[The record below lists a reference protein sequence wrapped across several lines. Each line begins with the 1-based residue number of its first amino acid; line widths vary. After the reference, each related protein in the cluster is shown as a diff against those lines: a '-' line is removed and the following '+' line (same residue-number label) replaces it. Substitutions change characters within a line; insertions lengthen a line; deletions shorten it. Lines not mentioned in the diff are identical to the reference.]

1 MDTNSE
7 PSNRFRKSNRS
18 NIQSYNNYSTNN
30 LLNVENTANT
40 EQNVGELRREN
51 FRLRLMLYN
60 YEKMYRRSNDP
71 QDLESTRVYNDE
83 SEKIVLREALK
94 RKSQELN
101 STSKVIDG
109 LKEENSQL
117 HQHIDDLK
125 GKYDKSENDWRDKYD
140 TLQSELKSAQE
151 KVRTL
156 EMSLLAK
163 ETEFAKCKNELQSS
177 IARLQAELASS
188 QHNNRCYR
196 REIQMFQ
203 TEAND
208 LRATLE
214 SLNKSHFDVKDFDSG
229 DLHKSIQSLC
239 IQSPQS
245 NVKSP
250 TAVTNLSPSLSPS
263 SHGNA
268 VVRTPLRD
276 FNNLRSQQPTE
287 DSYARLTD
295 RLNSARHLI
304 LELGNE
310 KIRTDKV
317 IASMKSSHEKE
328 LSALKDKYEMAENQ
342 LMKEKQLNHEELC
355 RKDAEI
361 ERLNSHISELIEKLD
376 TSLSVREKLQFDLN
390 NLSEQLVRRQREVED
405 LHEQLNLVKSH
416 DSQKSVDLDESKHDE
431 CSHAC
436 TTPCINST
444 MNNQKETHSL
454 RRLRNLYDLIHNLML
469 RLNDVRFTQ
478 NSVVEM
484 INRSLATV
492 EVESSFQAPPL
503 RKALSFSGEIDR
515 HSSDPIR
522 LTLSRAEATYGGC
535 NTLIENMDDGNAD
548 HVIASSRC
556 DHQLAESVV
565 LSDFNETVAE
575 LRFGCPKSPVA
586 AKLKYTAEEYENSG
600 TSKPS
605 LKYSRVQRPTM
616 KSISLHRKLFSA
628 PKFKDQMKNPAGSV
642 SMCEDLRSSTQN
654 LKKAD
659 LLYHSFTE
667 DIHDITF
674 DKSIRKP
681 TNVGDL
687 TMVEWEHKDIFERLS
702 QAMSKLRDAIE
713 ECSDIGS
720 EFWDLDV
727 KKHIS
732 ILLTSQ
738 ADSFHSHMNQL
749 NDSVDADSVTFDVK
763 EAVKMDSKLANRSAR
778 FDGGVLPPFD
788 PIGFVSHNDEASLSQ
803 LYGSAW
809 RQPMDISRKSQDKNF
824 ILSDIQSDISFTESN
839 QVSKGSTAMTHDD
852 YEKLAHELRN
862 LNDKVISLEAE
873 NSSLRK
879 ANSDLQEKM
888 NVSIITTNRSQHI
901 SHEIVASKH
910 DNSSIISRHDMSI
923 NQNVKE
929 IADALAQYEEEN
941 LQLRNE
947 CDRLRNLLS
956 SAASKDNIDVLNTE
970 LSNRVTIINTVIE
983 RLQSISTFGSECSD
997 VIQLVNIVASELN
1010 ESRTSIMNLEGQICK
1025 LQKCLNE
1032 SVSLYDYQS
1041 LENEAISLKEEL
1053 QHALNRTDQ
1062 YKQDVQYV
1070 CDTLLP
1076 LLSIN
1081 DSVSL
1086 KALVNV
1092 VVQKFNDQ
1100 EIHLNCLT
1108 TELQSTLKLFNTDD
1122 SFSIPQ
1128 TLDECIVVYK
1138 NSLANCKTTIDQ
1150 LQSDKIHALNMIKEL
1165 APKNEGLCTLSD
1177 YVNWFI
1183 NVFNDKKCSFET
1195 LEQNYAQVQESLCQ
1209 SIQKYENLKTT
1220 VDKLNIELQ
1229 LSQNHVNNLQNELTS
1244 VINSHVPIE
1253 NYELINSQMNALKE
1267 ELSITR
1273 SKTVEYEKEHEFI
1286 KQLIEGVLERQP
1298 TNLKD
1303 DIQELCTRLNTILND
1318 KCKTKVKE
1326 ECEEGGVKQLAIN
1339 KSHSVKMSDNLSSV
1353 SEEIVNKEYDEHHIK
1368 VTGLDKLETFPQDI
1382 CLNDNLQPMTSVRK
1396 YTELKTAAFEVRNK
1410 LISRTQKLEVAL
1422 KEIDRLRSVIEQDK
1436 ERASKTLEEVK
1447 ELRQKVLRKNQ
1458 RIRDLEA
1465 DVARLKSCSSKA
1477 MVGNARVTDSSVRLT
1492 SETEQHRGCAAQ
1504 QNSLTEENVNH
1515 TNRIFGSTAASL
1527 LRCPPTPGVST
1538 ENLLEQLTDC
1548 TVSCDSTP
1556 LDNTDDPVSLI
1567 HNDELTPL
1575 PHQND
1580 VCIRCRQLNKL
1591 LPELHN
1597 TTLQLKKLITLN
1609 SSNEDS
1615 LLGVLNN
1622 IEQQT
1627 TSYSLS
1633 HSQSMVDST
1642 VKFSHFNNGLVDQSL
1657 SGLLINPNITDNMK
1671 TCVESLHHVRLKLNH
1686 YAKKMDQLCTTLV
1699 HHYDKSSSQTN
1710 QASSDGDEKPLDLL
1724 CIIIKNLE
1732 NLFHQEN
1739 LSDNETAKGILI
1751 NLHQLLGWIQNQTV
1765 HKMHH
1770 TLNNNNNNDNN
1781 DTSTTNNKEVSENSN
1796 QHLQTIKSS
1805 SCSDHHCETHKKQA
1819 KHYRRKYHQ
1828 LLQSVDN
1835 VAKNLADTTNVISCT
1850 RSHLENIAGL
1860 GPISDR
1866 GDESKK

>member
-1 MDTNSE
+1 METKSE
-7 PSNRFRKSNRS
+7 TSDIFRKSNRS
-18 NIQSYNNYSTNN
+18 NIQNYDNYSTSN
-30 LLNVENTANT
+30 LLSVGRTANT
-40 EQNVGELRREN
+40 EQMLVEMRREN
-51 FRLRLMLYN
+51 FRLKLKLYD
-60 YEKMYRRSNDP
+60 YEKMYRRANVP
-71 QDLESTRVYNDE
+71 EDLESTRVYADE
-83 SEKIVLREALK
+83 SEKVLLREALK
-94 RKSQELN
+94 GKTKQLI
-101 STSKVIDG
+101 STLKVIDS

-117 HQHIDDLK
+117 HQHIDELK

-151 KVRTL
+151 KVHTL

-188 QHNNRCYR
+188 QHNNKRYR

-203 TEAND
+203 TETND
-208 LRATLE
+208 LRETLE
-214 SLNKSHFDVKDFDSG
+214 SLSKSHVDVKDFESG

-268 VVRTPLRD
+268 VVRTPLKD
-276 FNNLRSQQPTE
+276 FNNLCSQQPTE
-287 DSYARLTD
+287 DSYAKLTD
-295 RLNSARHLI
+295 RLNTARHLI

-310 KIRTDKV
+310 KLRTDKV
-317 IASMKSSHEKE
+317 VASMKSAHEKE
-328 LSALKDKYEMAENQ
+328 LSALKDKCEMAENQ
-342 LMKEKQLNHEELC
+342 LMNEKQLNHEELC

-405 LHEQLNLVKSH
+405 LHEQLNSARTH
-416 DSQKSVDLDESKHDE
+416 DSQKSVNLDESKHDE
-431 CSHAC
+431 CNHASC
-436 TTPCINST
+436 TPCVNST
-444 MNNQKETHSL
+444 MNDQKETHSI

-503 RKALSFSGEIDR
+503 RKALSFSGDIDR
-515 HSSDPIR
+515 HSSDPNR

-535 NTLIENMDDGNAD
+535 NTLIENLDDGNTD
-548 HVIASSRC
+548 PVIASSRR
-556 DHQLAESVV
+556 DQQLAESVV
-565 LSDFNETVAE
+565 SSDFNETVAE

-586 AKLKYTAEEYENSG
+586 AKPKYTAEEYENSG

-605 LKYSRVQRPTM
+605 LKHSRVQKPTT
-616 KSISLHRKLFSA
+616 KSISLCRKLFSA
-628 PKFKDQMKNPAGSV
+628 PKFKDQMKNLAGSV
-642 SMCEDLRSSTQN
+642 SMYEDLRSSTQN

-667 DIHDITF
+667 DIPDITF

-727 KKHIS
+727 KKQIS
-732 ILLTSQ
+732 MLLTSQ

-749 NDSVDADSVTFDVK
+749 NDSVDADSVNFDVK

-809 RQPMDISRKSQDKNF
+809 RQPMDISGKSQDKNL

-839 QVSKGSTAMTHDD
+839 QVSKGSAPMTHDD
-852 YEKLAHELRN
+852 YEELAHELRN
-862 LNDKVISLEAE
+862 LNDKVTNLEAE

-888 NVSIITTNRSQHI
+888 NVSIMTTHRSQHI
-901 SHEIVASKH
+901 SHEIVPSKY
-910 DNSSIISRHDMSI
+910 DNSSIIPRHDMSI
-923 NQNVKE
+923 HQNVEVIK
-929 IADALAQYEEEN
+929 DVLAQYEEEN
-941 LQLRNE
+941 LELRNE
-947 CDRLRNLLS
+947 CDRLRNLFS
-956 SAASKDNIDVLNTE
+956 SAPSKDDIDVLNTE

-983 RLQSISTFGSECSD
+983 RLQSVSTFSSECSD
-997 VIQLVNIVASELN
+997 VIQLVDIVISELN
-1010 ESRTSIMNLEGQICK
+1010 ESRTSIMNLEDQICK
-1025 LQKCLNE
+1025 LKKCLNE

-1053 QHALNRTDQ
+1053 KLVLDQTDQ

-1070 CDTLLP
+1070 FDTLLP
-1076 LLSIN
+1076 LVSFTEF
-1081 DSVSL
+1081 VSL
-1086 KALVNV
+1086 KSLVNG

-1100 EIHLNCLT
+1100 EIHISSLT
-1108 TELQSTLKLFNTDD
+1108 SELQSTLQLFNTDD

-1128 TLDECIVVYK
+1128 TLDECIALYK
-1138 NSLANCKTTIDQ
+1138 NCLSDCKTTIDQ

-1165 APKNEGLCTLSD
+1165 APKNEGLCTLSN

-1195 LEQNYAQVQESLCQ
+1195 LEQNYVQVQESLCQ

-1220 VDKLNIELQ
+1220 VDKLNTELQ
-1229 LSQNHVNNLQNELTS
+1229 SSQSHVNNLQNELTS

-1253 NYELINSQMNALKE
+1253 NYELVNSQMNALKE
-1267 ELSITR
+1267 ELRITH
-1273 SKTVEYEKEHEFI
+1273 SKTVEYEREREFV
-1286 KQLIEGVLERQP
+1286 KQLIEGVLERKP
-1298 TNLKD
+1298 INLKD
-1303 DIQELCTRLNTILND
+1303 DIQELCTRLSTIIND
-1318 KCKTKVKE
+1318 KCKTNLKE
-1326 ECEEGGVKQLAIN
+1326 ECEEGGVKQLAMN

-1353 SEEIVNKEYDEHHIK
+1353 SEEIANKEYGEHHIK
-1368 VTGLDKLETFPQDI
+1368 VTGLDKLETFPQNI
-1382 CLNDNLQPMTSVRK
+1382 CLNDNIQSMTSVRK

-1477 MVGNARVTDSSVRLT
+1477 IVGNARVTDSSVRLT
-1492 SETEQHRGCAAQ
+1492 SDAEQHRGCAAQ

-1515 TNRIFGSTAASL
+1515 ANRIIGSTAASL
-1527 LRCPPTPGVST
+1527 LRCPATPGVST
-1538 ENLLEQLTDC
+1538 ENLLEQLTNC

-1567 HNDELTPL
+1567 HNDELAL
-1575 PHQND
+1575 LSHQND
-1580 VCIRCRQLNKL
+1580 ACIRCRQLNKL

-1627 TSYSLS
+1627 TSCSLS
-1633 HSQSMVDST
+1633 YSQSMGDST
-1642 VKFSHFNNGLVDQSL
+1642 VKFSHSNNGLVDQSL
-1657 SGLLINPNITDNMK
+1657 AGLLINPNITDNVK

-1686 YAKKMDQLCTTLV
+1686 YAKKMDHLCTALV

-1710 QASSDGDEKPLDLL
+1710 QISSDADEKPLDLL
-1724 CIIIKNLE
+1724 CSIIKNLE

-1751 NLHQLLGWIQNQTV
+1751 NLHQFLGWIQSQTV
-1765 HKMHH
+1765 LEMHH
-1770 TLNNNNNNDNN
+1770 TLNSNNNNNNDT
-1781 DTSTTNNKEVSENSN
+1781 DDNKEVGENSN
-1796 QHLQTIKSS
+1796 QHLQTVKSL

-1860 GPISDR
+1860 VPISDR
-1866 GDESKK
+1866 ADESKQ